1 MVLGLGRRSKSAK
14 EGKENAEK
22 QVKAAAAAKGLKAPA
37 TGSVDLR
44 PPLVLEED
52 SANGNDADDII
63 SPQLTLPKPAPL
75 AALPL
80 QKSLRSGE
88 SPRIGTNAAESTG
101 PFELARGVGAIA
113 IKDKDSS
120 EHVRLEEWSFAFNA
134 SRPLQ
139 LTGRVFHGTDGYEEG
154 DLLEYTSQL
163 IAIDGR
169 IATTKSGTIYKL
181 GQPAAGF
188 EQLRKQLW
196 ISSRTGRP
204 KFDDGSSVPPF
215 DLERP
220 LMGIKLGDVVAAA
233 PVKLPKVIGWSHQSG
248 VALLNEWT
256 TIKTNAGFTAV
267 TGTVYNCA
275 GAYDGAD
282 DHQTSTVVDCKG
294 RMLRTVE
301 GAEYYLGF
309 RKDATPEQRSG
320 MVIGELQ
327 NAEGIALGL
336 IDDMLAV

>member
-1 MVLGLGRRSKSAK
+1 M
-14 EGKENAEK
+14 
-22 QVKAAAAAKGLKAPA
+22 
-37 TGSVDLR
+37 
-44 PPLVLEED
+44 
-52 SANGNDADDII
+52 
-63 SPQLTLPKPAPL
+63 
-75 AALPL
+75 PL

-188 EQLRKQLW
+188 W
-196 ISSRTGRP
+196 SSSESSCGSHPGR
-204 KFDDGSSVPPF
+204 DGQS
-215 DLERP
+215 LTTARACRP
-220 LMGIKLGDVVAAA
+220 LTWSARSWGLLGDVVAAA
-233 PVKLPKVIGWSHQSG
+233 PVKLPKVIG
-248 VALLNEWT
+248 
-256 TIKTNAGFTAV
+256 
-267 TGTVYNCA
+267 
-275 GAYDGAD
+275 GA
-282 DHQTSTVVDCKG
+282 TS
-294 RMLRTVE
+294 R
-301 GAEYYLGF
+301 AW
-309 RKDATPEQRSG
+309 PS
-320 MVIGELQ
+320 
-327 NAEGIALGL
+327 
-336 IDDMLAV
+336 